1 MTVQRDPDAILAAW
15 LEEGPT
21 GLPEPTRRAI
31 AVEHPNH
38 QPTTASA
45 LDAVEETRR

>member
-21 GLPEPTRRAI
+21 GSPRPRGGR
-31 AVEHPNH
+31 
-38 QPTTASA
+38 S
-45 LDAVEETRR
+45 R